1 MVLTKRDPSGC
12 CRVLAQGFLGKLTGR
27 SRAADRD
34 VATAAAIA
42 GCVASGADVV
52 RAHCVRT
59 ARDACLVSD
68 ALWRH
73 TPAD

>member
-1 MVLTKRDPSGC
+1 VPP
-12 CRVLAQGFLGKLTGR
+12 QGFLGKLTGR
-27 SRAADRD
+27 TRAEDRD

-52 RAHCVRT
+52 RAHCVPT

-73 TPAD
+73 TPE